1 MFPIPGTWGGGN
13 GVVCGLCTHLSVHF
27 ILSPSVEQV
36 TNVVLYSS
44 DFYTKVVAAEEA
56 Q

>member
-1 MFPIPGTWGGGN
+1 M
-13 GVVCGLCTHLSVHF
+13 
-27 ILSPSVEQV
+27 EQV

-56 Q
+56 QWVNAPALHTLLITLSISNEMFS